1 VPLVGLPPAFV
12 PPVVAIPAANA
23 IVPFVAGTAAAGG
36 VAAVATTAAAP
47 LLVGALAGVAVLGVA
62 YGVAQ
67 LWGSLNQAA
76 DTSVG
81 YQPST
86 PTEYIAGIARAP
98 DAATGNFTLAWTT
111 PDLWPNSQAYGFPAG
126 HLSLTIVRSYFENM
140 PWPGTTGTAVLAYGV
155 AVPGVTA
162 LSYAIRDGNAPG
174 YALFDGPVA
183 PVLRLQSLRVFFTP
197 SGGTAYEVPIEP
209 VGAATRPAPVP
220 SPLTE
225 PAKAP
230 PVVVPLP
237 FAPPATP
244 EPEPTRE
251 PIPTRPTR
259 PVVAPP
265 ITRPAPVAPAPI
277 PRTTTP
283 TTSAGQVE
291 PTPQA
296 PPTKTPT
303 TVHVV
308 NGTRIPANGPQ
319 PTPQGI
325 AQELGRIEHKLARLI
340 DPKSDRPGQPPDRLH
355 WLQENIANI
364 IDFFLSI
371 NGGGEYRISSPCV
384 LDEEGN
390 RTESVVEYSG
400 ALQSFGVISN
410 KIDALAQLLQEHKD
424 LKQPI
429 CRETPATGGQAVTV
443 NFVQVD

>member
-1 VPLVGLPPAFV
+1 MPLVGLPPAFV
-12 PPVVAIPAANA
+12 PPVVAVPAANA
-23 IVPFVAGTAAAGG
+23 IVPFVAGAGAAGG
-36 VAAVATTAAAP
+36 GAAVASTVAAP
-47 LLVGALAGVAVLGVA
+47 LLVGALAGVAVLGIA

-67 LWGSLNQAA
+67 IWGALNSTA
-76 DTSVG
+76 DLPPGYVEPSATASTVGWVEKPQGSVG
-81 YQPST
+81 QLSLIWSSPAVAPTERTITAPST
-86 PTEYIAGIARAP
+86 VERITV
-98 DAATGNFTLAWTT
+98 
-111 PDLWPNSQAYGFPAG
+111 
-126 HLSLTIVRSYFENM
+126 VRNYFSDM
-140 PWPGTTGTAVLAYGV
+140 PWPGGTGWSHV
-155 AVPGVTA
+155 ALGFDA
-162 LSYAIRDGNAPG
+162 AGNQMWSETFKVFEPVG
-174 YALFDGPVA
+174 YALFDGPG
-183 PVLRLQSLRVFFTP
+183 PNPLRLTGIRYFNTPAGEPAVELQPGTSLVRQSVTTLPLV
-197 SGGTAYEVPIEP
+197 EP
-209 VGAATRPAPVP
+209 V
-220 SPLTE
+220 

-230 PVVVPLP
+230 PVTVPLP
-237 FAPPATP
+237 YAPPAAP
-244 EPEPTRE
+244 EPEPLTQ
-251 PIPTRPTR
+251 PAPARPAR

-265 ITRPAPVAPAPI
+265 VTRPAPVTPAAT

-283 TTSAGQVE
+283 TTPAGQVQ
-291 PTPQA
+291 PASQV

-308 NGTRIPANGPQ
+308 NGTQIPANGPQ

-325 AQELGRIEHKLARLI
+325 AQELGRIESKLARLI

-390 RTESVVEYSG
+390 RIESVVEYSG